1 MTVPHSPLR
10 RRLLAASAVVS
21 ALPTWPAH
29 ALVSDTRSR
38 EVLASRIDIDKQ
50 AVGLAAVLVTRDRVQ
65 VVTAGHTALDGKT
78 PVSADTL
85 FEIGSIS
92 KTLTALLLA
101 DAVLRGELKLD
112 DPVERWLPQNKGF
125 LGGVKF
131 RDRTGDPVRL
141 IDLATHRSGLPR
153 VPDNMPTTVR
163 FNPYADYGE
172 RELLAFLRARAVTVE
187 ADAADPSKAQ
197 PATRLRGEAYEYS
210 NLGMGLLG
218 YVLGRAL
225 GTNYAEALRERVFKP
240 LGLNAT
246 YVDVPRDARPLL
258 ADGHHVENGMTPKR
272 STHWTF
278 DALAG
283 AGALVMSGN
292 DMARYVQAAAGF
304 VDTPLREAFA
314 LAQRKHA
321 DGPNAI
327 NPQGLAWIR
336 APLNGRTLFTHNG
349 QTGGF
354 ASSLW
359 LDPQAGAAVAVLS
372 NCAVA
377 VNDIALHFIEPALP
391 LTNFAAT
398 RATAIKLDEKVLARY
413 VGRYTLAPGF
423 EVAIRLRA
431 GSLYAQA
438 TGQSEFELLAKSD
451 NTFFARVTP
460 LEMVFVMGSAAT
472 AEALMLTQNGRTT
485 RAARME

>member
-1 MTVPHSPLR
+1 MC
-10 RRLLAASAVVS
+10 
-21 ALPTWPAH
+21 LPTVFGNCYSITLMDAGG
-29 ALVSDTRSR
+29 D
-38 EVLASRIDIDKQ
+38 
-50 AVGLAAVLVTRDRVQ
+50 GLCCL
-65 VVTAGHTALDGKT
+65 
-78 PVSADTL
+78 
-85 FEIGSIS
+85 
-92 KTLTALLLA
+92 
-101 DAVLRGELKLD
+101 
-112 DPVERWLPQNKGF
+112 
-125 LGGVKF
+125 
-131 RDRTGDPVRL
+131 
-141 IDLATHRSGLPR
+141 
-153 VPDNMPTTVR
+153 
-163 FNPYADYGE
+163 
-172 RELLAFLRARAVTVE
+172 
-187 ADAADPSKAQ
+187 
-197 PATRLRGEAYEYS
+197 
-210 NLGMGLLG
+210 
-218 YVLGRAL
+218 
-225 GTNYAEALRERVFKP
+225 
-240 LGLNAT
+240 
-246 YVDVPRDARPLL
+246 
-258 ADGHHVENGMTPKR
+258 
-272 STHWTF
+272 
-278 DALAG
+278 
-283 AGALVMSGN
+283 SGN
-292 DMARYVQAAAGF
+292 GSWELQ
-304 VDTPLREAFA
+304 T
-314 LAQRKHA
+314 
-321 DGPNAI
+321 
-327 NPQGLAWIR
+327 
-336 APLNGRTLFTHNG
+336 LNGRTLFTHNG

>member
-1 MTVPHSPLR
+1 MNLPHSSFR
-10 RRLLAASAVVS
+10 RRLLAASA
-21 ALPTWPAH
+21 ALPALAAWPAR
-29 ALVSDTRSR
+29 ALVADTRSR
-38 EVLASRIDIDKQ
+38 EVLASRIDIDQQ
-50 AVGLAAVLVTRDRVQ
+50 AVGLAAVLATRERVQ
-65 VVTAGHTALDGKT
+65 VVTAGHTAVDGKT
-78 PVSADTL
+78 PVNADTL

-92 KTLTALLLA
+92 KTFTTLLLA
-101 DAVLRGELKLD
+101 DAVVRGELKLD

-125 LGGVKF
+125 PGGVHL
-131 RDRTGDPVRL
+131 RDRKGDPVRL

-172 RELLAFLRARAVTVE
+172 HELLTYLRSRAVTVE
-187 ADAADPSKAQ
+187 ADAADPGKAQ

-210 NLGMGLLG
+210 NLGVGLLG

-225 GTNYAEALRERVFKP
+225 GSGYAEALRERVLKP
-240 LGLNAT
+240 LALNAT
-246 YVDVPRDARPLL
+246 YVDVPRDARVRL
-258 ADGHHVENGMTPKR
+258 ADGHYVENGMTPKR
-272 STHWTF
+272 ATHWTF

-292 DMARYVQAAAGF
+292 DMARYAQAAAGF
-304 VDTPLREAFA
+304 IDTPLLAAFA

-321 DGPNAI
+321 EGPNAI
-327 NPQGLAWIR
+327 NPQGLAWIQ

-359 LDPQAGAAVAVLS
+359 LDPDAGAAVAVLS
-372 NCAVA
+372 NCAVP
-377 VNDIALHFIEPALP
+377 VNDMALHFIEPALP

-398 RATAIKLDEKVLARY
+398 RATAIQVDEKVLARY

-423 EVAIRLRA
+423 DVTIRLRA
-431 GSLYAQA
+431 GRLYAQA

-451 NTFFARVTP
+451 TVFFARVTP
-460 LEMVFVMGSAAT
+460 LEMAFVTGNAAA
-472 AEALMLTQNGRTT
+472 AEALVLTQNGRTT
-485 RAARME
+485 RAARTE